1 MQQGDNGQ
9 SVVLGGRN
17 PEGKSMYNELS
28 EMALNASY
36 ELALIDPKINMRVD
50 ANTPLEIFEM
60 GSRLTKI
67 GLGFPQYSNDDVVI
81 PSLAEKGYAPADACE
96 YVVAACWE
104 FIIPKCALDVPNIDA
119 MSLAD
124 CVNECV
130 ADLETCEK
138 FDDFY
143 ALVEREIRRRA
154 AAMSESKF
162 SRAAFSLASVNMP
175 ANRWAL
181 NGISTVCP
189 ILRYSSL
196 N

>member
-67 GLGFPQYSNDDVVI
+67 GLGFPQYSNDDIVI
-81 PSLAEKGYAPADACE
+81 PSLVEKGYDPADACE

-138 FDDFY
+138 FDDFLR
-143 ALVEREIRRRA
+143 ARRARNPKARRRDGRKA
-154 AAMSESKF
+154 QKHIHEALAHNVSILAG
-162 SRAAFSLASVNMP
+162 RARKRPRHF
-175 ANRWAL
+175 
-181 NGISTVCP
+181 
-189 ILRYSSL
+189 LRA
-196 N
+196 